1 MTVHRNVPLLAGA
14 QALYWCGQV
23 IAIIVAALVGQM
35 LAPHRLLATLPLACI
50 TLGNIAVTRTL
61 SRIMQQRGRRAG
73 FTLGSLAGLIGGA
86 LNVAAIVG
94 AGASFAAGSLLHLV
108 GWTAVNVGILPLIV
122 VAGLMNLALMRRQ
135 RSPALPAPA

>member
-23 IAIIVAALVGQM
+23 IAIIVAALVGQT

-61 SRIMQQRGRRAG
+61 SRIMQERGRRAG

-86 LNVAAIVG
+86 LNVAAIAWG
-94 AGASFAAGSLLHLV
+94 SFPSC
-108 GWTAVNVGILPLIV
+108 P
-122 VAGLMNLALMRRQ
+122 
-135 RSPALPAPA
+135 

>member
-23 IAIIVAALVGQM
+23 IAIIVAALVGQT

-61 SRIMQQRGRRAG
+61 SRIMHERGRRAG
-73 FTLGSLAGLIGGA
+73 FALGIAGRA
-86 LNVAAIVG
+86 DRRRPQRRRDRVG
-94 AGASFAAGSLLHLV
+94 ELS
-108 GWTAVNVGILPLIV
+108 ILPLIV
-122 VAGLMNLALMRRQ
+122 VAGFMNLALLRRQ
-135 RSPALPAPA
+135 RATALPAPA

>member
-23 IAIIVAALVGQM
+23 IAIIVAALVGQT

-61 SRIMQQRGRRAG
+61 SRIMHERGRRAG
-73 FTLGSLAGLIGGA
+73 FALGSLAGLIGGA

-94 AGASFAAGSLLHLV
+94 ELS
-108 GWTAVNVGILPLIV
+108 ILPLIV
-122 VAGLMNLALMRRQ
+122 VAGFMNLALLRRQ
-135 RSPALPAPA
+135 RATALPAPA

>member
-61 SRIMQQRGRRAG
+61 SRIMQERGLPTAWTPPVEVG
-73 FTLGSLAGLIGGA
+73 PCPWCWP
-86 LNVAAIVG
+86 AA
-94 AGASFAAGSLLHLV
+94 S
-108 GWTAVNVGILPLIV
+108 WP
-122 VAGLMNLALMRRQ
+122 
-135 RSPALPAPA
+135 RS